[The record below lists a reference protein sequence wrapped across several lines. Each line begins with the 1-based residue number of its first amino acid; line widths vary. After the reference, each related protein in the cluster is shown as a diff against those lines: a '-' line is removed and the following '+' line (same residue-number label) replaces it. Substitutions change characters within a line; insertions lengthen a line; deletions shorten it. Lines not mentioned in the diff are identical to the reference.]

1 MLYAVVVCGIAGVIT
16 AGGAASLELVRA
28 MCALQAH
35 RGPDGEGVWRAPS
48 GVAALGHRRLSI
60 IDLSQLA
67 NQPMVHEPSGVAL
80 TYNGEVYNFV
90 ELRQSLESDGYRF
103 ISNSDTE
110 VVLAAYLRWGKAC
123 TARFNGMFAFAIWD
137 PRDSSLFCA
146 RDRFGEKPFYYAL
159 AGNAFVFA
167 SEAKAVTLAA
177 SVDRSVDA
185 DVLGAYGE
193 HGSTALDASER
204 TLLRGVR
211 QLLPGHTLSVRV
223 ANGRVELGEALAYF
237 EIDLNKRH
245 PYGRDDG
252 RQAAETL
259 AELLEDSVR
268 LRLRSDV
275 PVGSCLSGG
284 VGLLHDRRVDEEA

>member
-1 MLYAVVVCGIAGVIT
+1 
-16 AGGAASLELVRA
+16 
-28 MCALQAH
+28 
-35 RGPDGEGVWRAPS
+35 
-48 GVAALGHRRLSI
+48 
-60 IDLSQLA
+60 
-67 NQPMVHEPSGVAL
+67 
-80 TYNGEVYNFV
+80 
-90 ELRQSLESDGYRF
+90 
-103 ISNSDTE
+103 
-110 VVLAAYLRWGKAC
+110 
-123 TARFNGMFAFAIWD
+123 MFAFAIWD

-211 QLLPGHTLSVRV
+211 QLLPGHTLFGSRSERTRG
-223 ANGRVELGEALAYF
+223 ARRGARLLRNRP
-237 EIDLNKRH
+237 KRH

-268 LRLRSDV
+268 LRLRSNV
-275 PVGSCLSGG
+275 PVGSCLSGRLQ
-284 VGLLHDRRVDEEA
+284 LLHDRRVDEEA